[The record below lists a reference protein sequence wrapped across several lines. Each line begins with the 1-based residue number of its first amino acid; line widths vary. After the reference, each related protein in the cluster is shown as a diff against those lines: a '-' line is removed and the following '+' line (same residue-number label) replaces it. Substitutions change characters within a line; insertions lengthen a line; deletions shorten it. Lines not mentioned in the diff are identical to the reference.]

1 MADEFTPITSQE
13 QLDQVIKGRIERAQ
27 AKAVERFADYDEIK
41 AKAAEYD
48 KSQEASF
55 DYQSDRH
62 CAKTMGRQRLAERIY
77 QRVSKSRRSTELGL
91 RTRSSLTSSQY
102 PARMA

>member
-27 AKAVERFADYDEIK
+27 AKAAERYADYDELK
-41 AKAAEYD
+41 AKAA
-48 KSQEASF
+48 F

-62 CAKTMGRQRLAERIY
+62 CAKT
-77 QRVSKSRRSTELGL
+77 
-91 RTRSSLTSSQY
+91 
-102 PARMA
+102 